1 VIRDRA
7 DHCRL
12 IAEPVFERIGVGDGR
27 FPIAEQG
34 ADLGAMAFG
43 RPA

>member
-1 VIRDRA
+1 MIGDRA
-7 DHCRL
+7 DHRRL
-12 IAEPVFERIGVGDGR
+12 IAEPVFERLGVGDGR
-27 FPIAEQG
+27 FPRAERD